1 MGIRGRLIIMFE
13 LQEFNKAKSKIDLFN
28 LWEIAKKSAQ
38 IGNEILINNY
48 NKIQKISSKGRKG
61 DLVTNVD
68 LEVEE
73 KIKEYLF
80 TKTPEISIHAEESG
94 RLIKSSDFTWCID
107 PLDGTTNYSHGYPFF
122 GTSIGL
128 LFKNIPILGAISVPY
143 LNELYSACT
152 GKGAFC
158 NDKQIRVSNPGT
170 LLDSLLVTGFSYDR
184 FETEDNNY
192 AEFCYLTH
200 KTRGVRRGGAAAV
213 DLAFVAAG
221 KVDGYWERGL
231 EIWDLAAGAIIVKE
245 AGGVV
250 SDYPNGEFN
259 ISSGRILA
267 CSPKLEKELK
277 LELSKVS
284 PLKTQHYT

>member
-1 MGIRGRLIIMFE
+1 MFE
-13 LQEFNKAKSKIDLFN
+13 IRDINEIYSEIDLLKLFR
-28 LWEIAKKSAQ
+28 IAKESAL
-38 IGNEILINNY
+38 IGNEILIKNY
-48 NKIQKISSKGRKG
+48 NKIQTITSKGRKG

-73 KIKEYLF
+73 KIKDYLSK
-80 TKTPEISIHAEESG
+80 KTPDISIHAEESG
-94 RLIKSSDFTWCID
+94 KLIKTSELTWCID

-128 LFKNIPILGAISVPY
+128 LYKNNPILGSISVPY
-143 LNELYSACT
+143 LNELYSACL
-152 GKGAFC
+152 GKGAYC
-158 NDKQIRVSNPGT
+158 NDKEIKVSNTST
-170 LLDSLLVTGFSYDR
+170 LFDSLLVTGFSYDR
-184 FETEDNNY
+184 FDIEDNNY

-213 DLAFVAAG
+213 DLAFVASG

-250 SDYPNGEFN
+250 SDYPNDEFN
-259 ISSGRILA
+259 LSSGRILA

-284 PLKTQHYT
+284 PLNKQHYT

>member
-1 MGIRGRLIIMFE
+1 MFE
-13 LQEFNKAKSKIDLFN
+13 AINLNELNSEIDLFN
-28 LWEIAKKSAQ
+28 LTKIAKESAL
-38 IGNEILINNY
+38 IGNEILTNNY
-48 NKIQKISSKGRKG
+48 NKVQTITSKGRKG

-73 KIKEYLF
+73 KIKEFLN
-80 TKTPEISIHAEESG
+80 TKTPDISIHAEESG
-94 RLIKSSDFTWCID
+94 KLLKNSELTWCID

-128 LFKNIPILGAISVPY
+128 LFKNNPIIGAISVPY
-143 LNELYSACT
+143 LNELYSACI
-152 GKGAFC
+152 GNGSYC
-158 NDKQIRVSNPGT
+158 NDKKIKVSNPIN

-213 DLAFVAAG
+213 DLAFVASG

-231 EIWDLAAGAIIVKE
+231 EVWDLAAGAIIVKE
-245 AGGVV
+245 AGGLI
-250 SDYPNGEFN
+250 SDYPSGEFN
-259 ISSGRILA
+259 LSSGRILA

-277 LELSKVS
+277 SELSKVS
-284 PLKTQHYT
+284 PLNKKLYT

>member
-1 MGIRGRLIIMFE
+1 MHEIEDLNNENG
-13 LQEFNKAKSKIDLFN
+13 KIDLFK
-28 LWEIAKKSAQ
+28 LWKIAKKSAL
-38 IGNEILINNY
+38 IGNEILIKNY
-48 NKIQKISSKGRKG
+48 NKIQNINTKGRKG

-73 KIKEYLF
+73 KIKDYLF
-80 TKTPEISIHAEESG
+80 TKTPNISIHAEESG
-94 RLIKSSDFTWCID
+94 RLKKSSDLTWCID

-128 LFKNIPILGAISVPY
+128 LYKDNPILGAISVPY
-143 LNELYSACT
+143 LNELYYACI

-158 NDKQIRVSNPGT
+158 NDKRISVSNPST

-184 FETEDNNY
+184 FEIEDNNY

-200 KTRGVRRGGAAAV
+200 KTRGGRRGGAAAV

-250 SDYPNGEFN
+250 SNYPNGEFN

-267 CSPKLEKELK
+267 CNPKLEKELK

-284 PLKTQHYT
+284 PFNKQHYT

>member
-1 MGIRGRLIIMFE
+1 MFDVLDINE
-13 LQEFNKAKSKIDLFN
+13 INSNFDLTQ
-28 LWEIAKKSAQ
+28 LTDIAQKSALL
-38 IGNEILINNY
+38 GNDILIKNY
-48 NKIQKISSKGRKG
+48 NKIQTINSKGRKG
-61 DLVTNVD
+61 DLITNVD

-73 KIKEYLF
+73 KIKDYLSIN
-80 TKTPEISIHAEESG
+80 TPDISIHAEESG
-94 RLIKSSDFTWCID
+94 KLIKSSELTWCID

-128 LFKNIPILGAISVPY
+128 IYKNNPILGAISVPY
-143 LNELYSACT
+143 LKELYSACI
-152 GKGAFC
+152 GRGSYC
-158 NDKQIRVSNPGT
+158 NKNKIRVSTPSK
-170 LLDSLLVTGFSYDR
+170 LSESLLVTGFSYDR

-231 EIWDLAAGAIIVKE
+231 EIWDLAAGAIIVQE

-250 SDYPNGEFN
+250 SDYPNGAFN

-284 PLKTQHYT
+284 PLNKQDYT

>member
-1 MGIRGRLIIMFE
+1 MFE
-13 LQEFNKAKSKIDLFN
+13 LQDLNKENAKIDLFE
-28 LWEIAKKSAQ
+28 LWEIAKKSAL
-38 IGNEILINNY
+38 IGNEILIKNY

-68 LEVEE
+68 LEVED
-73 KIKEYLF
+73 KIKDYLF
-80 TKTPEISIHAEESG
+80 TKTPDISIHAEESG
-94 RLIKSSDFTWCID
+94 RLIKSTDLTWCID

-128 LFKNIPILGAISVPY
+128 LYKDNPILGAISVPY
-143 LNELYSACT
+143 LNELYSACI

-158 NDKQIRVSNPGT
+158 NDKEIRVSNPT
-170 LLDSLLVTGFSYDR
+170 SLLDSLLVTGFSYDR
-184 FETEDNNY
+184 FEIEDNNY

-200 KTRGVRRGGAAAV
+200 KTRGVRRGGAAAI

-231 EIWDLAAGAIIVKE
+231 EIWDLAAGAIIVQE

-284 PLKTQHYT
+284 PLKKLHYT